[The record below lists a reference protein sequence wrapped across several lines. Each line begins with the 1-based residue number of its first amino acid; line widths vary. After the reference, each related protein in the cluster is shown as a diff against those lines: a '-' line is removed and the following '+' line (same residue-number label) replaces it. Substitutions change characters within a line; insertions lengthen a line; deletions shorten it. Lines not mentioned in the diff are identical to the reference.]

1 MLVVS
6 ALVAGFVFIE
16 VRKDLREAVEMGLE
30 ARAKTIRADADVI
43 DERHGLID
51 ADEAFAQVLGAD
63 GAVDSSTRRVAGAPL
78 LSARQLASVDG
89 PTFLDLRPPGL
100 DSSRVLIVPAAD
112 GRYIVVGATLSNSQ
126 EALARLLELFAIA
139 LPVALVASSLIGWWL
154 AGLALRPV
162 TRMIDEADRI
172 SAAEPNRRL
181 PVPETDPA
189 LERLAHALNATL
201 DRLQQAYERERTFAD
216 NASHE
221 LRTPL
226 TVLKAEVDTALAAS
240 RSREELE
247 AALRSASTEIDH
259 LCRIAEGLLVL
270 ARANGGTIPTV
281 RAEAPIDG
289 LVEECLRAPRRR
301 AAERC
306 VSVRSSAPAVTV
318 RLDPTRFRQALDNVV
333 GNAIRHVPDGGT
345 VIVTAIVE
353 AGTVRVTVDDSG
365 PGFREQTLAHAFEP
379 FNREPGDDDGT
390 GLGMAIA
397 SAIAE
402 AHGGCASAVNRPQ
415 GGARV
420 TLTFA

>member
-1 MLVVS
+1 VLV
-6 ALVAGFVFIE
+6 
-16 VRKDLREAVEMGLE
+16 
-30 ARAKTIRADADVI
+30 
-43 DERHGLID
+43 
-51 ADEAFAQVLGAD
+51 
-63 GAVDSSTRRVAGAPL
+63 
-78 LSARQLASVDG
+78 
-89 PTFLDLRPPGL
+89 
-100 DSSRVLIVPAAD
+100 VPAAD

-139 LPVALVASSLIGWWL
+139 LPVALIASSLIGWWL

-172 SAAEPNRRL
+172 SADEPGRRL

-189 LERLAHALNATL
+189 LERLARALNATL
-201 DRLQQAYERERTFAD
+201 DRLHHAYERERAFAD

-226 TVLKAEVDTALAAS
+226 AVLKAEVDSALAVP
-240 RSREELE
+240 RTHRELE
-247 AALRSASTEIDH
+247 EALRSASTEVDH

-270 ARANGGTIPTV
+270 ARAHGGTIPTM
-281 RAEAPIDG
+281 RTDASIDQ
-289 LVEECLRAPRRR
+289 LVDDCLRGARRR
-301 AAERC
+301 AAARG
-306 VSVRSSAPAVTV
+306 VSIRSTAPAAAVH
-318 RLDPTRFRQALDNVV
+318 LDPTRFRQALENVV
-333 GNAIRHVPDGGT
+333 ANAVGHVPDGGT
-345 VIVTAIVE
+345 VVVTA
-353 AGTVRVTVDDSG
+353 TVAEGAVRITVDDSG

-402 AHGGCASAVNRPQ
+402 AHGGGASAANRPQ